1 MPINSRKDKHSLLHA
16 YNGVLCFNENELHTS
31 THNNMP
37 ESHEHNSD
45 LKNTNTK
52 EYLCVSLF
60 RQGIKP
66 DNINLCSAKVVVTLR
81 QKGELPFLSKFTSVS
96 GKV

>member
-1 MPINSRKDKHSLLHA
+1 MPIGSRKDKHSLLYA
-16 YNGVLCFNENELHTS
+16 YNGVLYFNGNELHTS

-52 EYLCVSLF
+52 QYVCVSPC
-60 RQGIKP
+60 R
-66 DNINLCSAKVVVTLR
+66 
-81 QKGELPFLSKFTSVS
+81 
-96 GKV
+96 